1 MPTVTINSVTQ
12 NRAERTPGEVA
23 VSQGVRQNGAG
34 GVIPAGS
41 LLDKLGGVVAAVAGG
56 GGASA
61 AVVLPPPSVHPH
73 KKVGIQGNYSQKE
86 VDIKKAVTFWK
97 DKVAAAM
104 DLAGWSK
111 SADQVRHCSQV
122 ITHWSCHNCGHE
134 WDSPDRCWHRLC
146 PECAPIRAE
155 RLFEAHKVLVGQP
168 NLKHLV
174 LTLKNV
180 PHLHW
185 SSVTTI
191 RRYFT
196 RLRHRKLFRSAWR
209 GGIYTIEFTY
219 TGDKG
224 WHIHIH
230 ALIDGRYI
238 PKAVISKHWLE
249 ITGDSQVTWITRG
262 KNSRQVLKY
271 ILKPTLELLN
281 DPVEL
286 DSFLTVVQ
294 GRHLVAGFGRWSRV
308 TERSLQGELR
318 CPECGSTNI
327 KLCGRRVAG
336 TPFVPR
342 SPPGE

>member
-1 MPTVTINSVTQ
+1 M
-12 NRAERTPGEVA
+12 
-23 VSQGVRQNGAG
+23 
-34 GVIPAGS
+34 
-41 LLDKLGGVVAAVAGG
+41 DK
-56 GGASA
+56 
-61 AVVLPPPSVHPH
+61 
-73 KKVGIQGNYSQKE
+73 
-86 VDIKKAVTFWK
+86 
-97 DKVAAAM
+97 
-104 DLAGWSK
+104 AGWSK

-122 ITHWSCHNCGHE
+122 ITHWSCHSCGHE

-155 RLFEAHKVLVGQP
+155 RLFEAHKKLTGQP

-185 SSVTTI
+185 SSITTV

-196 RLRHRKLFRSAWR
+196 RLRHRKLFRNAWR

-219 TGDKG
+219 SQAAG

-249 ITGDSQVTWITRG
+249 ITGDSQVTWITRS

-286 DSFLTVVQ
+286 DSFLTVIQ

-308 TERSLQGELR
+308 TEKSLQGELR

-336 TPFVPR
+336 TPFVSR